1 MVPLSTKSALD
12 KLIHASR
19 AVQRRNGV
27 KNQEAKRIKEAV
39 RLLREG
45 YPPVDARGAARQ
57 SIYLDFLRKVL
68 DVNGRPMVI
77 LCAVGLGLSAIAV
90 SKESVRLDL
99 PYEISEHASLDN
111 PVLHRLARLYFSSA
125 LYPEPFG
132 SATDQEREQES
143 SQQTSSMTSNMIS
156 KIHTKLSY

>member
-27 KNQEAKRIKEAV
+27 KDAETKRIKEAV

-45 YPPVDARGAARQ
+45 YPPVDATGAKRQ

-68 DVNGRPMVI
+68 EENGRPMVI

-90 SKESVRLDL
+90 AKESVRLDL

-111 PVLHRLARLYFSSA
+111 PVLHRLARLHFSST
-125 LYPEPFG
+125 LHPESFG

-143 SQQTSSMTSNMIS
+143 SQQTSSMMS